1 MYNYLVLNYKTI
13 KLALLSFVVL
23 PLTHICAQEVS
34 FRTFLSEHEKVN
46 CIDSVSFGKAFDLIE
61 DVERYSDFLPP
72 TDDRY
77 KGSIYVTWGWQR
89 GSYIECK
96 NYIAVILQRYYSDF
110 LDGNHR
116 WFMENEGTD
125 YVIITYSSEGKMLDC
140 KTVGRSG
147 AAYSLRISAPKHGLG
162 IVVEQRIVDDCSQLL
177 QYVNPVRTVFV
188 KEYVLKS
195 DGKIKEREVVAP
207 HKEVVDVM
215 SSVKQFSFDQFVSN
229 FQKWDKPYVDHTLF
243 TPSSDQAELPFESC
257 LSLIPDTLDYNTWP
271 RDIQWIPCR
280 YIETEDIW
288 YFFVIKDC
296 AIPKVGVPYT
306 DHLILEFHK
315 DGTFKCTSNIYHCD
329 DNSNVD
335 EATAEMLITKVLKN
349 IQIE

>member
-1 MYNYLVLNYKTI
+1 MNYKTI
-13 KLALLSFVVL
+13 KIALLSFTIL
-23 PLTHICAQEVS
+23 PLTHICAHEAS

-46 CIDSVSFGKAFDLIE
+46 CIDSVSFGKAFDFIE

-77 KGSIYVTWGWQR
+77 NGNIYINWGWIR
-89 GSYIECK
+89 GSRIEGK
-96 NYIAVILQRYYSDF
+96 NYIAVTLQRYYSDF

-125 YVIITYSSEGKMLDC
+125 YVIITYSREGKMLDC

-147 AAYSLRISAPKHGLG
+147 AAYSLHISAPKHGLG
-162 IVVEQRIVDDCSQLL
+162 CVVEQNIIDDCSQLL
-177 QYVNPVRTVFV
+177 QYINPVHTVFA

-195 DGKIKEREVVAP
+195 DGKIKEREIVAP

-215 SSVKQFSFDQFVSN
+215 SSVKQFSFEQFLSN
-229 FQKWDKPYVDHTLF
+229 FRKWDKPYVDHTLF

-257 LSLIPDTLDYNTWP
+257 LSLIPDTLDYNCWP
-271 RDIQWIPCR
+271 REIRWIPCR
-280 YIETEDIW
+280 YIETKDVLH
-288 YFFVIKDC
+288 FFVIKDC
-296 AIPKVGVPYT
+296 PTPKVGYAPYT
-306 DHLILEFHK
+306 NFLALEFHK
-315 DGTFKCTSNIYHCD
+315 DGTFKCASNIYYCD

-335 EATAEMLITKVLKN
+335 VATANILITKALKRSFVKGASN
-349 IQIE
+349 